1 MTGGVPIMRPNRC
14 WTVLN
19 VSILALLVLALN
31 ADSEDC
37 ETVIKVQRHT
47 LYEAFVGQELIMN
60 CTVAFCNSSPP
71 SVIWYKLDQPIGP
84 VNVSSGSHIKTV
96 WKELSRSEGVSFLI
110 FQKILVSDSGLYQ
123 CRSGDSVSHSIN
135 VSVHGHAEIT
145 TVKWENETSSPTPTP
160 QLPENILMYV
170 YPAAGIVTL
179 VVIVIV
185 LSIISMRGCKGKTK
199 KETQTENKYIV
210 VPMVE
215 QPSPHAGLHVSPR
228 QSPSAPPSRR
238 STRRSTRRNAPSSQP
253 NEAPI
258 DNEHV
263 YGEVKEDT
271 ERGRNAVEDEGSS
284 VVYAALNHQPPP
296 GAAAPRQWR
305 REEEFSEYAAI
316 RVS

>member
-1 MTGGVPIMRPNRC
+1 MLSFSSAG
-14 WTVLN
+14 
-19 VSILALLVLALN
+19 
-31 ADSEDC
+31 EDC

-123 CRSGDSVSHSIN
+123 CRSGDS
-135 VSVHGHAEIT
+135 
-145 TVKWENETSSPTPTP
+145 
-160 QLPENILMYV
+160 
-170 YPAAGIVTL
+170 
-179 VVIVIV
+179 
-185 LSIISMRGCKGKTK
+185 
-199 KETQTENKYIV
+199 
-210 VPMVE
+210 

>member
-1 MTGGVPIMRPNRC
+1 MTGGVPVMRPNRY

-37 ETVIKVQRHT
+37 ETVIKVQRNT
-47 LYEAFVGQELIMN
+47 LYEAFVGQEFTMN
-60 CTVAFCNSSPP
+60 CTVSFCNSSPP
-71 SVIWYKLDQPIGP
+71 SVSWHKVDQPIDP
-84 VNVSSGSHIKTV
+84 VNVSSGSHIKTE
-96 WKELSRSEGVSFLI
+96 WKELSHSEGTSYLI

-123 CRSGDSVSHSIN
+123 CRGGDGVSHNIN
-135 VSVHGHAEIT
+135 VSVHG
-145 TVKWENETSSPTPTP
+145 SPTPTP

-199 KETQTENKYIV
+199 KETQTENQYMA

-215 QPSPHAGLHVSPR
+215 QPFPHASLQASPR

-253 NEAPI
+253 NEAPR

-271 ERGRNAVEDEGSS
+271 ERGRNVVEDEGSS